1 MGFVST
7 TGNFLRVDTAHR
19 SRERGR
25 RAGAGGGERGG
36 GGPLSPRSALAVAA
50 FAAFAAA
57 AAEDSHANRLHKLT
71 RGPDRPPPHNDLFHS
86 FLFLN

>member
-7 TGNFLRVDTAHR
+7 TGNFLRVDTTHR

-36 GGPLSPRSALAVAA
+36 GPLSPRSALAVAA
-50 FAAFAAA
+50 FAAFAA